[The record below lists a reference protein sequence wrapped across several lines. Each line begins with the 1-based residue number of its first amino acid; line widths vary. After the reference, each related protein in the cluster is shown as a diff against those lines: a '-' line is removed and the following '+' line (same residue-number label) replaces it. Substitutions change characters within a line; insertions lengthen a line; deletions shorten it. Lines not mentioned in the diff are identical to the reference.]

1 MKGEG
6 CLSLLVKSVLGL
18 AVLFLVWIAVLT
30 VNSGGVRQIDAD
42 GSARVLTWHGWRPAP
57 SKTAPDSQSSGS
69 GAQIGSAGGPRETME
84 PPAAAAPL
92 PTAATALPPVALAPT
107 EVPAVVLARQVAP
120 PVPLPPE
127 PQGWAGRPA
136 TELSADGQNTGSAEE
151 AVRPPAA
158 SALPWLLGLGLPAG
172 GLGFLGLWG
181 YRRVQSSRRS
191 ASSEPARSVASA
203 APAPATPGTI
213 VCDEPEV
220 DRITGQVV
228 EALDRLGLS
237 HRCQD
242 GTMQRVVIC
251 RREITGPGG
260 ILKLEID
267 TSRLPRGIPAH
278 RFTEAKTLHHLSTVV
293 HRPVRVLNGT
303 GLVYAVLL
311 NPDLIAAA
319 RLPERIPLFQALR
332 QYPGTPLAFPVGEG
346 PRGPVWVRLDQLD
359 GHFLVGGEPR
369 MGKTT
374 WLKALLLSLTLT
386 CSPAQLRLVLIDPK
400 AVDFS
405 AFADSPH
412 LAYPLA
418 VEREEAEG
426 AIAYLVAELEARR
439 QLFRAAGAD
448 KWTTYNARAADR
460 LPYLVAVIDEVAM
473 LIGEKDLSSK
483 LATQLMRLSTLGLTF
498 GICLVLA
505 TQKPLARLLGSL
517 TKGNLG
523 VRIAFHV
530 TTADHSRVIL
540 DRSGAEQ
547 LPRVQGRM
555 KAWLGSGELRELQG
569 YEVQPEDLPQPLR
582 SDPAAFLDGAT
593 KRMARYA
600 AEQLG
605 GRFPEREIRQALGVS
620 QTEYRRARDKLLQTG
635 LLTRGDKN
643 ALMVA
648 SGIVF

>member
-1 MKGEG
+1 MKDEG
-6 CLSLLVKSVLGL
+6 CLSLLGKSVLGL

-42 GSARVLTWHGWRPAP
+42 GSARILTWHGWRPAP
-57 SKTAPDSQSSGS
+57 AETAPRSQSNGS
-69 GAQIGSAGGPRETME
+69 GAQIGSAGGPREIME
-84 PPAAAAPL
+84 PPAATAPL
-92 PTAATALPPVALAPT
+92 PTAAPIPAPVALAPT
-107 EVPAVVLARQVAP
+107 EVPAAVLARQVAP
-120 PVPLPPE
+120 PATLPPE
-127 PQGWAGRPA
+127 SPGGAGRPA
-136 TELSADGQNTGSAEE
+136 ADPHVGGQEAAAAAE

-158 SALPWLLGLGLPAG
+158 PVLPWLLGVGLPVSG
-172 GLGFLGLWG
+172 FTFLGWWG
-181 YRRVQSSRRS
+181 YRRTRSSRRMVQQETPR
-191 ASSEPARSVASA
+191 SSPSTSA
-203 APAPATPGTI
+203 APDATGTV
-213 VCDEPEV
+213 VCSEPEV

-237 HRCQD
+237 YRCQD

-311 NPDLIAAA
+311 NPDLTASS
-319 RLPERIPLFQALR
+319 RLPELVPLWQALR

-439 QLFRAAGAD
+439 QLFRQAGAD
-448 KWTTYNARAADR
+448 KWTTYNARAAAP

-473 LIGEKDLSSK
+473 LIGEKDLSGK
-483 LATQLMRLSTLGLTF
+483 LATEFMRLSTLGLTF

-569 YEVQPEDLPQPLR
+569 YEVRPEDLPQPLR

-593 KRMARYA
+593 KRMVRYA

-605 GRFPEREIRQALGVS
+605 GRFPEWEIRQALGVS

-648 SGIVF
+648 PGIVF